1 MRKPLIAG
9 NWKMNK
15 TPNEAVAFA
24 AQFIQY
30 VEDCED
36 VGIILAPPAP
46 ALTAMAVALKGT
58 NIKLAAQNVHWKESG
73 AYTGE
78 ISTGMLA
85 EIGCSYVIIGHSERR
100 QYFGETNETV
110 NKRLNA
116 VLNESMSPILCVG
129 ELLEHRKSDRTDAV
143 IEEQVRGGLEGIK
156 PEEMKNIVVAYE
168 PVWAIGTGETATPGQ
183 AQQVHAFIR
192 RLIKDIY
199 DSSIAEEIRI
209 QYGGSVK
216 PSNTAELMAQPDVDG
231 ALVGGASLDPES
243 FAGIVRYNK
252 MN

>member
-1 MRKPLIAG
+1 MRTPLIAG

-36 VGIILAPPAP
+36 IGIVLAPPAP

-58 NIKLAAQNVHWKESG
+58 NILLAAQNLHWEESG

-78 ISTGMLA
+78 ISAGMLS
-85 EIGCSYVIIGHSERR
+85 EIGCSYVIVGHSERR
-100 QYFGETNETV
+100 QFFGETNDTV
-110 NKRLNA
+110 NKKLNA
-116 VLNESMSPILCVG
+116 VLNENMVPILCVG
-129 ELLEHRKSDRTDAV
+129 ELLEHRKSDRTEAV
-143 IEEQVRGGLEGIK
+143 IEEQVRGGLEGIR

-168 PVWAIGTGETATPGQ
+168 PVWAIGTGETASPGQ

-192 RLIKDIY
+192 MLVKELFGL
-199 DSSIAEEIRI
+199 SIAEEIRI

-216 PSNTAELMAQPDVDG
+216 PSNAAELMSQPDVDG